1 MYTKSHGDLVTRKN
15 FLTEARVCSLMGV
28 QSCLEKRDILATL
41 ATEERASKMCS

>member
-1 MYTKSHGDLVTRKN
+1 MYTKSHGDLVVCKS

-28 QSCLEKRDILATL
+28 QSCLEKRAVLPAL